1 MDIMKKII
9 YVKNVINQIW
19 YVKKMVMILIVC
31 LVKDNKYLTNDS
43 LYCVFI
49 YGINYYIN
57 ESEKI
62 CYKNVVKIV
71 KNSPGEV

>member
-1 MDIMKKII
+1 MTCE
-9 YVKNVINQIW
+9 KNGNDTN
-19 YVKKMVMILIVC
+19 C
-31 LVKDNKYLTNDS
+31 LSCKDNKYLTNDS

-62 CYKNVVKIV
+62 CYKCSQNCEKFSRGSIED
-71 KNSPGEV
+71 NIYYLTCD

>member
-1 MDIMKKII
+1 MDIIKKII
-9 YVKNVINQIW
+9 LCKKCHESSMTCEKNDNDTNS
-19 YVKKMVMILIVC
+19 LSC
-31 LVKDNKYLTNDS
+31 KDNKYLTNDS
-43 LYCVFI
+43 LYCVDI